1 MQNNQ
6 GMGLVK
12 TITDNRRY
20 GIDEVKIILVVLV
33 INVGIAIPSVI
44 NRGIWVRF
52 VPDEFI
58 GWFLQAMA
66 VALYALLFFHY
77 LMVRVD

>member
-1 MQNNQ
+1 
-6 GMGLVK
+6 MGLVK
-12 TITDNRRY
+12 TIADHRRCS
-20 GIDEVKIILVVLV
+20 INEVKIILIVLV
-33 INVGIAIPSVI
+33 INAGIAIPSVI

-58 GWFLQAMA
+58 GWFMQALT
-66 VALYALLFFHY
+66 VALFALLFFHY

>member
-1 MQNNQ
+1 
-6 GMGLVK
+6 MGLVK
-12 TITDNRRY
+12 RITYDHRWR
-20 GIDEVKIILVVLV
+20 IDEAKIVLTV
-33 INVGIAIPSVI
+33 LTINISIAIPSII

-58 GWFLQAMA
+58 GWFMQALT

-77 LMVRVD
+77 LMMRAD

>member
-1 MQNNQ
+1 
-6 GMGLVK
+6 MGLVK
-12 TITDNRRY
+12 TLTIRRRFS
-20 GIDEVKIILVVLV
+20 IDEIKIVLVVLV

-52 VPDEFI
+52 VPEEFI
-58 GWFLQAMA
+58 GWFMQALT

-77 LMVRVD
+77 LMVRAD

>member
-1 MQNNQ
+1 
-6 GMGLVK
+6 MGLVK
-12 TITDNRRY
+12 SRAYHYHGR
-20 GIDEVKIILVVLV
+20 IDEVKIALSVLA

-58 GWFLQAMA
+58 GWLMQAIA
-66 VALYALLFFHY
+66 VALYTLLFFHY
-77 LMVRVD
+77 LMIRTD

>member
-1 MQNNQ
+1 
-6 GMGLVK
+6 MGLVK
-12 TITDNRRY
+12 TIADNHRY
-20 GIDEVKIILVVLV
+20 SLDEVKIILVVLF

-52 VPDEFI
+52 VPEEFI
-58 GWFLQAMA
+58 GWFLQALT

-77 LMVRVD
+77 LMVRAD